1 MLEPWFLGCSLG
13 FNLAVL
19 IVLVILVF
27 FPTFK
32 VQSRWGYVTA
42 QILPVV
48 IGTITVAFLEGI
60 TITLNR
66 LTPFVLC
73 ASKDGAIAGDTV
85 LGQYFPIISFT
96 QAWNT
101 RNILL
106 LFAWLMREVGYLIQ
120 PLKAGLLNTTED
132 GTVIVAQWALISLIV
147 IYSLVGFF
155 IIAVMCWLRGNKP
168 TGLRWDPVS
177 IADHLML
184 FRHSNFLKSFE
195 GTDIAERKS
204 IFETLKQLR
213 LRLGYWRR
221 DNGEIWHGFG
231 MVDTGYAAAGAVG
244 NDDSPRKR
252 RQSLASL
259 FAKEKQ
265 VD

>member
-13 FNLAVL
+13 FNSAVL
-19 IVLVILVF
+19 IVLVILAF
-27 FPTFK
+27 FPTFN
-32 VQSRWGYVTA
+32 VPSQWGFFAT

-66 LTPFVLC
+66 LTPFILC

-101 RNILL
+101 RNFLL
-106 LFAWLMREVGYLIQ
+106 LFAWLLFPVGFLIQ
-120 PLKAGLLNTTED
+120 ALKAGLLNTTED
-132 GTVIVAQWALISLIV
+132 GTVIVAQWALRSLTA

-155 IIAVMCWLRGNKP
+155 IIAVMSWLRGNKT

-195 GTDIAERKS
+195 GTDIAEGKS
-204 IFETLKQLR
+204 MFETLKQLR

-221 DNGEIWHGFG
+221 DNGDIWHGFG
-231 MVDTGYAAAGAVG
+231 MVETGYSAIGAVG

-252 RQSLASL
+252 R
-259 FAKEKQ
+259 
-265 VD
+265 